1 MKNFDLKKDSLSSL
15 NEALQAPHKHDNQ
28 IDWQVT
34 NPRGSHAIAVG
45 LDAPINVSIE
55 GSVGYYCGGMNKQ
68 ANIHIFG
75 SAGPGLGENMM
86 SGKIIVEGMPVNM
99 QGLLETAAC

>member
-1 MKNFDLKKDSLSSL
+1 MKNFDLKRMPKPKRS
-15 NEALQAPHKHDNQ
+15 LQAPHDHDNQ
-28 IDWQVT
+28 IDWQLQIQEKSCYC
-34 NPRGSHAIAVG
+34 RW

-75 SAGPGLGENMM
+75 SAGP
-86 SGKIIVEGMPVNM
+86 
-99 QGLLETAAC
+99 